1 MSTLKVDTLQTTSGD
16 VIYPARVWV
25 NLDGTGTV
33 AIRADGNVSS
43 ITDNGSGQYQANFSV
58 NTIDGNYAAM
68 SNMKAMA
75 GSGNAQN
82 SCLIEY
88 DTLSSVSVSMQTS
101 SVRVN
106 CIAND
111 YTLADSIYVGINIV
125 R

>member
-1 MSTLKVDTLQTTSGD
+1 MSIIKVDTLQTITGD

-25 NLDGTGTV
+25 NFDGTGTV

-43 ITDNGSGQYQANFSV
+43 ITDSGLGQYQANFSV

-68 SNMKAMA
+68 SNMKAEA
-75 GSGNAQN
+75 GSGNAQTA
-82 SCLIEY
+82 CLIEY
-88 DTLSSVSVSMQTS
+88 DTLSSVSVAMQTS
-101 SVRVN
+101 SVRVS